1 MVPDISPFWTIQFE
15 PAGSGPTSGQINPSF
30 RPRLA
35 ERPNIQLQKICLIIS
50 SQLWLLSEQS
60 WVTLIE
66 HENKKMICSGDLGFY
81 QKRSLPPISVTNKRS
96 RGTEIE
102 TMSNLR
108 NLFCMVAFDFFIN
121 TYLQPNK
128 TTCNVQSSMYNPT
141 TKSFRQLFIFFDN
154 YWLSYFDKH
163 KQEMFI

>member
-1 MVPDISPFWTIQFE
+1 MIWSLISLPFEQVNLNQPVSVQPVVKSIQF
-15 PAGSGPTSGQINPSF
+15 SGLAQLKGQIFSSETSF
-30 RPRLA
+30 
-35 ERPNIQLQKICLIIS
+35 LIIS
-50 SQLWLLSEQS
+50 SQLGLLSEQS

-66 HENKKMICSGDLGFY
+66 YENKKLICSGDLGFY

-154 YWLSYFDKH
+154 Y
-163 KQEMFI
+163 